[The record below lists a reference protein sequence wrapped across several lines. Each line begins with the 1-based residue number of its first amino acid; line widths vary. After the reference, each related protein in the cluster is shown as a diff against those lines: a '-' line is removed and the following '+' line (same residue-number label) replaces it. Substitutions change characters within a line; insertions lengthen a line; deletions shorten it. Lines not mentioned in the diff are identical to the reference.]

1 MFKFIVSTHF
11 ALVFFSLTEKDT
23 LVHALISQRNGLG
36 DIMASCICTLLSV
49 ICNVYSEFFSILL
62 VHYFLLFTKR
72 PQLYK
77 TA

>member
-49 ICNVYSEFFSILL
+49 ICNVYSEFFFYFTCTLL
-62 VHYFLLFTKR
+62 SVIYEET
-72 PQLYK
+72 
-77 TA
+77 TAV